1 MVVIYVASKLAIF
14 FFFNF
19 RVLSLL
25 SLFSG
30 WSTVWYSYV
39 YGLQCISC
47 ASFQNGLCDYA
58 F

>member
-14 FFFNF
+14 FKKFF

>member
-14 FFFNF
+14 FFVNF

>member
-14 FFFNF
+14 FFFK
-19 RVLSLL
+19 
-25 SLFSG
+25 FSG
-30 WSTVWYSYV
+30 FELIIFVFWVVYSLV
-39 YGLQCISC
+39 FLCIWPQCISC

>member
-14 FFFNF
+14 FLNF